1 MDMTPKEKA
10 EQLVNKFVNQPIDF
24 PYIDTEDDHCIGSG
38 YMTHN
43 SAKQCALIACR
54 ELKRQWIE
62 LNYIKGPA
70 ETNYWD
76 SVKEEINKL

>member
-1 MDMTPKEKA
+1 MEMTPKQKA
-10 EQLVNKFVNQPIDF
+10 KELVYKF
-24 PYIDTEDDHCIGSG
+24 DDA
-38 YMTHN
+38 MEFATPQRF
-43 SAKQCALIACR
+43 AKKCALIACR

-76 SVKEEINKL
+76 SVKEEIKKL

>member
-1 MDMTPKEKA
+1 MEMTPKEKA
-10 EQLVNKFVNQPIDF
+10 KELVDKFVDQPINF
-24 PYIDTEDDHCIGSG
+24 PYRDTEDGQCIGSG
-38 YMTHN
+38 YMTYN

-76 SVKEEINKL
+76 SVKEEIKKL